1 MSCRDLDRSFAN
13 FLKKLALKQ
22 RDRLS
27 SIVFSNSLKVTYLIH
42 LK

>member
-1 MSCRDLDRSFAN
+1 MTCHDLDRSFAD

-27 SIVFSNSLKVTYLIH
+27 SIVFSNSVKGGWLI
-42 LK
+42 